1 MLRRPQLDYKK
12 LEPVDTDRPELD
24 PLVLE
29 QVEVELKYE
38 GYIRRQ
44 QSAIEEMR
52 RLENKLLP
60 EQTDYSK
67 ITGLRKEAQEKLS
80 KIRPRSIGQASRIS
94 GVSPSDISVLIVW
107 LGSRKDDGA
116 GTAEKAVTA
125 MAGTIDK
132 GFLREQAALHGI
144 TLDDAALER
153 FDLVARMMLDWNT
166 KINLTTI
173 TQPRE
178 VVLKHFIDS
187 MVAAPLLPEE
197 ASLIDVGTGAG
208 YPGYPCHCAARHA
221 KTTLLDS
228 LNKRLV
234 YLKELCSA
242 LELPAGLVHARAE
255 DAGQDKE
262 HREGYD
268 VAAARA
274 VAPFRCCANT
284 ACRLSAGAG
293 SLSP

>member
-1 MLRRPQLDYKK
+1 
-12 LEPVDTDRPELD
+12 
-24 PLVLE
+24 
-29 QVEVELKYE
+29 
-38 GYIRRQ
+38 
-44 QSAIEEMR
+44 
-52 RLENKLLP
+52 
-60 EQTDYSK
+60 
-67 ITGLRKEAQEKLS
+67 
-80 KIRPRSIGQASRIS
+80 
-94 GVSPSDISVLIVW
+94 
-107 LGSRKDDGA
+107 
-116 GTAEKAVTA
+116 

-173 TQPRE
+173 TQPRD

-187 MVAAPLLPEE
+187 MVAALLLPEE

-208 YPGYPCHCAARHA
+208 YSGIPLAIVRPDIRL
-221 KTTLLDS
+221 TLLDS

-274 VAPFRCCANT
+274 VAPLPVLCEYCLPLVRRGGIFIALKGREGEIEAAEAERT
-284 ACRLSAGAG
+284 AEVLGGRLSGIEKRQIYDGGEIMERRLVVFEKSAPTPPKYPRNSAKIKKQ
-293 SLSP
+293 PIK

>member
-1 MLRRPQLDYKK
+1 
-12 LEPVDTDRPELD
+12 
-24 PLVLE
+24 
-29 QVEVELKYE
+29 
-38 GYIRRQ
+38 
-44 QSAIEEMR
+44 
-52 RLENKLLP
+52 
-60 EQTDYSK
+60 
-67 ITGLRKEAQEKLS
+67 
-80 KIRPRSIGQASRIS
+80 
-94 GVSPSDISVLIVW
+94 
-107 LGSRKDDGA
+107 
-116 GTAEKAVTA
+116 

-173 TQPRE
+173 TQPRD

-197 ASLIDVGTGAG
+197 ASLIDVGRGQGIPDTLAIVR
-208 YPGYPCHCAARHA
+208 PDIRL
-221 KTTLLDS
+221 TLLDS

-284 ACRLSAGAG
+284 ACRLSGGAG
-293 SLSP
+293 SLSPLKAGREKSRRPRPKGRQRFWGEGFRG